1 MADFYSTLTHNPIGK
16 TVTRSLG
23 LPQPAT
29 LRRGRT
35 MPEGGIALGMAGA
48 LTLGGI
54 AEESGAGADRA
65 LGTLG
70 GATLQLLGV
79 SAIPAVVDTP
89 QERTTDDEGQPQP
102 PAYPERIGA
111 LVLDA
116 TGASTLAD
124 LENVRAL
131 LRPALKA
138 LGRSGRVVLLGPD
151 PRGVDGVEA
160 GAVAQALEGIT
171 RSVGKELRAGGTANL
186 VQLAPDT
193 TPQALASTLSFL
205 LEGRSAYVSG
215 QPLQVGTPGRSDE
228 PLAECSERPFEGEI
242 VIVTGAARG
251 IGADIARVFARDGA
265 TIVAVDVPAAGQALS
280 GVANELGG
288 TALQLDI
295 TAPDA
300 GDRIAD
306 HVTARYGEHARIH
319 AVVHNAGITRDKLLV
334 NTDEERWGSVLEVN
348 LAAQLRINDV
358 LLDPERAG
366 GLADGG
372 RIIGVASTSGI
383 AGNRGQSNY
392 AASKAGVIGAVRT
405 LAAQL
410 ADRGIT
416 VNAVAPGF
424 IETEMTGKIPL
435 ATREFARRF
444 NSVQQGGRPVDVAE
458 AIGYFAD
465 PASAA
470 VTGQVLRVCGQSQ
483 IGA

>member
-1 MADFYSTLTHNPIGK
+1 MADLYSTLSAHPIGK
-16 TVTRSLG
+16 SVTRSLG
-23 LPQPAT
+23 LPQPTT

-35 MPEGGIALGMAGA
+35 LPEGAIALGVVSDGEATDSPPNAAG
-48 LTLGGI
+48 
-54 AEESGAGADRA
+54 
-65 LGTLG
+65 LG
-70 GATLQLLGV
+70 GATLELLGIT
-79 SAIPAVVDTP
+79 SIPALLDAPET
-89 QERTTDDEGQPQP
+89 RTVDDEGRAQP

-116 TGASTLAD
+116 TGAKTVAD
-124 LENVRAL
+124 LETVRAL
-131 LRPALKA
+131 LRPALKG
-138 LGRSGRVVLLGPD
+138 LGRSGRVVVLGPD
-151 PRGVDGVEA
+151 PDQVDAVEA
-160 GAVAQALEGIT
+160 GAAAQALEGIT

-186 VQLAPDT
+186 VHVADGT
-193 TPQALASTLSFL
+193 APQALASTLSFL

-215 QPLQVGTPGRSDE
+215 QPLRVAAPGRGPDQV
-228 PLAECSERPFEGEI
+228 PPVTQRPFEGEI
-242 VIVTGAARG
+242 VVVTGAARG

-265 TIVAVDVPAAGQALS
+265 TIVAIDVRAAGQALS
-280 GVANELGG
+280 GIANEVGG

-295 TAPDA
+295 TTPDA
-300 GDRIAD
+300 GERLAA
-306 HVTARYGEHARIH
+306 HVASRYGEHARIH
-319 AVVHNAGITRDKLLV
+319 AVVHNAGITRDKLLA

-348 LAAQLRINDV
+348 LAAQLRINEV
-358 LLDPERAG
+358 LLEPERAG

-372 RIIGVASTSGI
+372 RIVGVASTSGI
-383 AGNRGQSNY
+383 AGNRGQTNY

-405 LAAQL
+405 LAPRL

-444 NSVQQGGRPVDVAE
+444 NSVQQGGKPVDVGA
-458 AIGYFAD
+458 AIGYLAD

-470 VTGQVLRVCGQSQ
+470 VTAQVLRVCGQSQ

>member
-1 MADFYSTLTHNPIGK
+1 MADFYSTLSANPIGK
-16 TVTRSLG
+16 AVTRSLG
-23 LPQPAT
+23 LPQPTT

-35 MPEGGIALGMAGA
+35 MPEGDIALGVVGA
-48 LTLGGI
+48 LTPGGS
-54 AEESGAGADRA
+54 ADESAAGADRA
-65 LGTLG
+65 LAGVG

-79 SAIPAVVDTP
+79 TAIPALVDTP
-89 QERTTDDEGQPQP
+89 QARTTDGDGRSQP

-116 TGASTLAD
+116 TGATTLAD
-124 LENVRAL
+124 LETVRGL
-131 LRPALKA
+131 LRPALKS
-138 LGRSGRVVLLGPD
+138 LERSGRLVLLGPD
-151 PRGVDGVEA
+151 PRRVDGVEA

-171 RSVGKELRAGGTANL
+171 RSVGKELHSGGTANL
-186 VQLAPDT
+186 VQVDGTEP
-193 TPQALASTLSFL
+193 PALASTLSFL

-215 QPLQVGTPGRSDE
+215 QPLRVGRGAQEVPA
-228 PLAECSERPFEGEI
+228 LSERPFEGEI

-251 IGADIARVFARDGA
+251 IGADIARVLSRDGA
-265 TIVAVDVPAAGQALS
+265 TIVAVDVPVAGQALA

-295 TAPDA
+295 TARDA

-306 HVTARYGEHARIH
+306 HVASRYGEHARIH
-319 AVVHNAGITRDKLLV
+319 ALVHNAGITRDKLLG

-358 LLDPERAG
+358 LLGPGRAG

-405 LAAQL
+405 LAPRL

-444 NSVQQGGRPVDVAE
+444 NSVQQGGKPVDVAE
-458 AIGYFAD
+458 AIGYLAD

>member
-1 MADFYSTLTHNPIGK
+1 MADFYTTLARTPIGK
-16 TVTRSLG
+16 SVTRSLG
-23 LPQPAT
+23 LPQPTT

-35 MPEGGIALGMAGA
+35 MPEGDIALGVVGA
-48 LTLGGI
+48 PDLAAQTLA
-54 AEESGAGADRA
+54 AE
-65 LGTLG
+65 TLP
-70 GATLQLLGV
+70 LLGV
-79 SAIPAVVDTP
+79 SPVSALLDTP
-89 QERTTDDEGQPQP
+89 DTRTTDDEGRAQP

-116 TGASTLAD
+116 TAATTLAD
-124 LENVRAL
+124 LETVRAL
-131 LRPALKA
+131 LRPALKG
-138 LGRSGRVVLLGPD
+138 LGRSGRIIVLGPD
-151 PRGVDGVEA
+151 PGQADEIEA
-160 GAVAQALEGIT
+160 GAAAQALEGIT

-186 VQLAPDT
+186 VQLAQGT
-193 TPQALASTLSFL
+193 TPEALASTLSFL

-215 QPLQVGTPGRSDE
+215 QPLRVGSAGSSGD
-228 PLAECSERPFEGEI
+228 PLPAVTERPFEGEI
-242 VIVTGAARG
+242 VVVTGAARG
-251 IGADIARVFARDGA
+251 IGADIARVLARDGA
-265 TIVAVDVPAAGQALS
+265 TIVALDVPAAGQALS
-280 GVANELGG
+280 GVANEIGG

-295 TAPDA
+295 TAPQA
-300 GDRIAD
+300 GERLAA
-306 HVTARYGEHARIH
+306 HVASRYGKHARIH
-319 AVVHNAGITRDKLLV
+319 AIVHNAGITRDRLLA
-334 NTDEERWGSVLEVN
+334 NTDEQGWGSVLEVN
-348 LAAQLRINDV
+348 LTAQLRINQV

-383 AGNRGQSNY
+383 AGNRGQANY

-405 LAAQL
+405 LAPQL

-424 IETEMTGKIPL
+424 IETEMTGKIPV

-444 NSVQQGGRPVDVAE
+444 NSVQQGGQPVDVGE
-458 AIGYFAD
+458 AIGYLAD